1 MSSSHSPKKTPG
13 SERAF
18 RIEGQVRLEGADG
31 PAGDLKLRAFAFD
44 AAGRLLGQDDVDA
57 KGGFSLAA
65 DLRQP
70 ADFELVVAPEGEAET
85 ARRSAAYIRKY
96 AAKDWAGEG
105 NRFVLKADLLIAPHI
120 WRAWWPFRICI
131 SGHVR
136 KIHTEAGH
144 TEVCPVPFVKVEI
157 FDVDR
162 EGCLWPYLDR
172 LRDKLLDRPVL
183 RLPDLIRER
192 IPLPFPPEPDP
203 GPFPG
208 PGPDPAPFARL
219 PLRRAPAA
227 DLAALNPQP
236 LPPREALQAAINQK
250 PLGGRVGEMADLEP
264 ALAERLEKLT
274 LTSRLAPWAIFPRC
288 FYSQALVCETT
299 TDCDG
304 YFRCCFTWWP
314 FHFRH
319 GRLRFDL
326 RPDIIIRVTQVIN
339 GVPTVIYL
347 DPYTST
353 RWNIT
358 HAHIDLYLDD
368 PEVQCGRGCVPQPE
382 GTATFF
388 TLVGLDEVYQINQAT
403 GKFSNLAYGGSLSN
417 WAYGGNLLVCGV
429 FGAALTTGAP
439 RRYYRLSY
447 RKGGD
452 PFKPIRAPLG
462 DTRVNKV
469 SFVSESVS
477 LGPQIVNG
485 VPDLYE
491 IRNLSD
497 YYWYN
502 PDKLGWWDT
511 EDVEPDDGL
520 YTLRLEV
527 FNELGVKLTS
537 ADVDYR
543 DGTVAPPGPL
553 PAMLDRCDLMI
564 LVDNR
569 PPTLA
574 LNVPKAGGPC
584 GVVKWA
590 DVPGLTIDIMAT
602 QDNGRLYSWA
612 LTYVKGISGGSGALG
627 SAANGAGL
635 GPLPINL
642 ALSAAPLTAGLTGTC
657 AFALTLGAWPLV
669 RNGFG
674 AIHHRDLT
682 KAIAIEKCS

>member
-1 MSSSHSPKKTPG
+1 MSSTHSPKKS
-13 SERAF
+13 SEREPAF
-18 RIEGQVRLEGADG
+18 RIEGRVRLEGADG
-31 PAGDLKLRAFAFD
+31 PAGDFKLRAFAFD
-44 AAGRLLGQDDVDA
+44 PAGRLLGQDDVDA
-57 KGGFSLAA
+57 QGGFSLAA

-70 ADFELVVAPEGEAET
+70 ADFELVITPEGEAET
-85 ARRSAAYIRKY
+85 ARRSAAYSRKFT
-96 AAKDWAGEG
+96 AKDWAGEG
-105 NRFVLKADLLIAPHI
+105 SRFSLKTDLAIARHVWQI
-120 WRAWWPFRICI
+120 WWPLRICV

-136 KIHTEAGH
+136 KVHTENGH

-162 EGCLWPYLDR
+162 EGCWWPYFDR
-172 LRDKLLDRPVL
+172 LRERLFDRRVV
-183 RLPDLIRER
+183 RLPDLLKER
-192 IPLPFPPEPDP
+192 IPLPFPPEPI
-203 GPFPG
+203 
-208 PGPDPAPFARL
+208 PGPDPAPFERL
-219 PLRRAPAA
+219 PRLGFQTPAA
-227 DLAALNPQP
+227 ANLAALNPQP
-236 LPPREALQAAINQK
+236 LPPKALEAAFLRQPPA
-250 PLGGRVGEMADLEP
+250 GRVGEIAGLEP
-264 ALAERLEKLT
+264 AAAEHLEQLT
-274 LTSRLAPWAIFPRC
+274 LTSRLAPWAVFPHC
-288 FYSQALVCETT
+288 FYSRALVCETT

-314 FHFRH
+314 FHFRN

-326 RPDIIIRVTQVIN
+326 RPDIIIRVTQIIN

-368 PEVQCGRGCVPQPE
+368 EDVQCGHGCVPQPE

-388 TLVGLDEVYQINQAT
+388 TLVGLDEVYKINQGT
-403 GKFSNLAYGGSLSN
+403 GKFSNLAYGGALNN
-417 WAYGGNLLVCGV
+417 WAYGGNLLIAGV

-439 RRYYRLSY
+439 KRYYRLSY

-452 PFKPIRAPLG
+452 PFKPIRTALG

-469 SFVSESVS
+469 SFVSESVT

-491 IRNLSD
+491 IRNTAD

-502 PDKLGWWDT
+502 LDKLGWWNT
-511 EDVEPDDGL
+511 EAVELDEGL

-553 PAMLDRCDLMI
+553 PAMLDRCDLQL

-569 PPTLA
+569 PPDLA

-590 DVPGLTIDIMAT
+590 DVPGLTIDITAT
-602 QDNGRLYSWA
+602 QDNGRLYSWV
-612 LTYVKGISGGSGALG
+612 LTYVKGLSGGSGVLG

-642 ALSAAPLTAGLTGTC
+642 AVSAAPMTAGLTSTC

-669 RNGFG
+669 RDGFS
-674 AIHHRDLT
+674 AIHHASLT